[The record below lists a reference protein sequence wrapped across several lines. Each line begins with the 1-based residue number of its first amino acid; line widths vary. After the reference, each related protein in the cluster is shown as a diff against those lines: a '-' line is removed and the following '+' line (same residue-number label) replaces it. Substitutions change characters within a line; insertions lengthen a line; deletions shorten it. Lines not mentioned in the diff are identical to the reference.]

1 MFVIRT
7 NMAAQRKKNPQHL
20 RQNNPPINV
29 TTIEIALLCLFVKKN
44 FPRATPCAFG
54 LEKKKI
60 LSMFLL
66 AKPGLHPQCVQIS
79 TFFDGGQKVLPDH
92 FSKNSESKHFFGSF
106 QNVAFYQRDNS
117 HVRSVSRLLT
127 KKITPKT

>member
-1 MFVIRT
+1 MFICKEKLSACYSVCFW
-7 NMAAQRKKNPQHL
+7 P
-20 RQNNPPINV
+20 
-29 TTIEIALLCLFVKKN
+29 
-44 FPRATPCAFG
+44 G
-54 LEKKKI
+54 KKKI

-106 QNVAFYQRDNS
+106 QNVAFYSLNKNTLFE
-117 HVRSVSRLLT
+117 VVSQE
-127 KKITPKT
+127 PKVE